1 MVGSSTINSR
11 GVYDVTLLYLHIC
24 WFGLQVYGTTNI
36 RAMDISI
43 IPLHIAATVYATG
56 EVDEFLE
63 SMCPYYELLQ
73 TGWLTIW
80 TILRALISFETGQ
93 SLSLQVW
100 ETIGG
105 LALTCCLQYIKPE
118 LLKKTSLPGLGPLRW
133 SISSPFVP
141 KYHHRL
147 EL

>member
-11 GVYDVTLLYLHIC
+11 GVYDVTLLYLHIRG
-24 WFGLQVYGTTNI
+24 FGLQVYGTTNI

-105 LALTCCLQYIKPE
+105 LALTCCLQYI
-118 LLKKTSLPGLGPLRW
+118 TVFFTRVGGAQ
-133 SISSPFVP
+133 
-141 KYHHRL
+141 
-147 EL
+147 